1 MNRKKRFFLLF
12 VFLLL
17 FQQSALAVHANYE
30 NKDFP
35 LSVCDSAKTTAQKT
49 HCFTDYAVSHHIFYW
64 GSTVYGVNA
73 NGPIEEGF
81 AAARKSTP
89 DNVNIANAYAASL
102 VRNGHAPQGIEQ
114 YQANFA
120 KFGDFHSGFT
130 AWSLIRAAAKTP
142 DEHNNAAPVLY
153 QQLLRRYPVKTKKF
167 THILASADQRL
178 QDGALVNFD
187 IPDVKSPGRYH
198 AIVVLGFQLDK
209 QGNPQE
215 PLVGIMNKALD
226 VARAY
231 PNSKI
236 IVTGGVPRNNRV
248 EAEVMSDF
256 LTSHGID
263 QSRIIPEVLSY
274 DTVQNANYVAM
285 IMRSF
290 NIREA
295 TIVTR
300 AGHIR
305 RGTALMQNATHL
317 YVPWT
322 VAINSVAWKDT
333 TYKTVAEAK
342 APPKL
347 GSGDYKSTYRDV
359 LRIYQQEYPGL
370 IN

>member
-1 MNRKKRFFLLF
+1 MNRKKCFFLLF
-12 VFLLL
+12 VLLLL

-35 LSVCDSAKTTAQKT
+35 QSSCDSAKTVTQKT
-49 HCFTDYAVSHHIFYW
+49 DCFTDYAVSHHIFYW
-64 GSTVYGVNA
+64 GNTVYGVNA

-81 AAARKSTP
+81 SAAYKTMP
-89 DNVNIANAYAASL
+89 GNVNIANSYAASL
-102 VRNGHAPQGIEQ
+102 IRNGHAAQGIEQ

-130 AWSLIRAAAKTP
+130 AWSLIRADAKTS
-142 DEHNNAAPVLY
+142 DERNSAAPELY
-153 QQLLRRYPVKTKKF
+153 QQLLRHYPNKTKKF
-167 THILASADQRL
+167 TQILASADRLL
-178 QDGALVNFD
+178 QDSALINFD
-187 IPDVKSPGRYH
+187 IPDVKNPGRYH

-215 PLVGIMNKALD
+215 PLVGIMNRALD

-231 PNSKI
+231 PDSKI

-248 EAEVMSDF
+248 EAEVMYDF
-256 LTSHGID
+256 LISHGID
-263 QSRIIPEVLSY
+263 KSRIIPEVLSY
-274 DTVQNANYVAM
+274 DTVQNASYVAM

-305 RGTALMQNATHL
+305 RGTALMQNATHR
-317 YVPWT
+317 YVPWP
-322 VAINSVAWKDT
+322 VAINSVAWKDAA
-333 TYKTVAEAK
+333 YKTIAEAK
-342 APPKL
+342 APPKP

-359 LRIYQQEYPGL
+359 LRIYQQEYPGF

>member
-1 MNRKKRFFLLF
+1 MNRKKRFFLLS
-12 VFLLL
+12 VLLLL

-35 LSVCDSAKTTAQKT
+35 LSSCDSAKTSSQKT
-49 HCFTDYAVSHHIFYW
+49 RCYTDYAVSHHIFYW
-64 GSTVYGVNA
+64 GNTVYGVNA

-81 AAARKSTP
+81 AAANKATP
-89 DNVNIANAYAASL
+89 DNVNIANSFAAAL
-102 VRNGHAPQGIEQ
+102 VRNGHAQQGIEQ

-120 KFGDFHSGFT
+120 KFGDFHSGLT
-130 AWSLIRAAAKTP
+130 AWSLIRAAARTP
-142 DEHNNAAPVLY
+142 DEHNKAAPALY
-153 QQLLRRYPVKTKKF
+153 QQLLKRYPKKTKTF
-167 THILASADQRL
+167 TQILASTDKLL
-178 QDGALVNFD
+178 QDDSLVNFT
-187 IPDVKSPGRYH
+187 IPNVKNPGRYH

-231 PNSKI
+231 PDSKI

-263 QSRIIPEVLSY
+263 KSRIIPEVLSY

-305 RGTALMQNATHL
+305 RGTALMKNATHR
-317 YVPWT
+317 YVPWP
-322 VAINSVAWKDT
+322 VAINSVAWKDA
-333 TYKTVAEAK
+333 TYKTEAEART
-342 APPKL
+342 PPKW
-347 GSGDYKSTYRDV
+347 GSSDYKSTYRDV
-359 LRIYQQEYPGL
+359 LRIYQQEYPGF